1 MPWPR
6 LSDRYQTHEPCTC
19 QYEDSSRCT
28 RAEAGTKSSH
38 NFYVN
43 IDLNTRETPE
53 QRERLIGKPP
63 FNMLMATNA
72 NANVARMRILRISSL
87 FCLRCH
93 RHLMRG
99 VPLFC
104 RPRALCL
111 QQKVH
116 VGACD
121 RFAFTLPMLPIPLVT
136 LHRQRLLFN
145 VLSMPKQ
152 PYLRKTLPS
161 SSHLDCLLAL
171 TTLADTCF
179 RLNTEIL

>member
-1 MPWPR
+1 
-6 LSDRYQTHEPCTC
+6 
-19 QYEDSSRCT
+19 
-28 RAEAGTKSSH
+28 
-38 NFYVN
+38 
-43 IDLNTRETPE
+43 
-53 QRERLIGKPP
+53 
-63 FNMLMATNA
+63 MLMATNA

-179 RLNTEIL
+179 RLNTEILWQAKEINLSTIQHNKNTFIYGNLHYPSKHIYA